1 QARGIGSCRLIRQ
14 MKPKEP
20 NASAASR
27 QAQRAIDGA
36 CSRDAA
42 RLKGLLRRWQ
52 AAPADAGARGA
63 FEVALAQSVERRAAR
78 AARLPQAAVD
88 PSLPIA
94 AHADDI
100 VALVR
105 DHPVVVVAGE
115 TGSGKTTQ
123 LPKLCLAAG
132 RGAAG

>member
-1 QARGIGSCRLIRQ
+1 
-14 MKPKEP
+14 MKPTEP

-52 AAPADAGARGA
+52 AAPGDAGARGA
-63 FEVALAQSVERRAAR
+63 FEAALAQSVERCQAR
-78 AARLPQAAVD
+78 AAGLPRASVD

-94 AHADDI
+94 AHADEI
-100 VALVR
+100 VSLIR
-105 DHPVVVVAGE
+105 DHPVVVIAGE

-123 LPKLCLAAG
+123 LPKLCLVA
-132 RGAAG
+132 